1 MSIAR
6 HIFLSIA
13 SLVLAA
19 HVAAADRPFVP
30 ADRPGPALEIPLATT
45 NLRCEYLVN
54 PPGIDEPAPRLSW
67 EIVSRLRGQKQTAYH
82 ILVASSPNLLRPGQ
96 ADLWDSGKMASDQ
109 TAQIVYA
116 GKPLGS
122 GQRCFW
128 TVVVWDKDGH
138 PSAWSE
144 PAMWSMGLLRPTDW
158 KAQWISFRDKS
169 PVHADRDKLHLPPAH
184 QYRKEFPAARQ
195 ITRATLYATALGIY
209 EMHLNG
215 QRIGD
220 AFFTPG
226 WADYRKRN
234 YYNTYDVTRLV
245 RQGDNCIGATVA
257 DGWYAGYVGY
267 ALLVG
272 YGPNHAGRNLYG
284 KTPALLA
291 QLDIE
296 YADGTR
302 ELVVTD
308 ATWQTSDD
316 GPIRE
321 ADFLMGETFDARLD
335 QPDWCKAGFRQ
346 RGWEPAIPA
355 ADNGSTRAMFSDT
368 TGDREVELGFIP
380 PARLQAYPAQPIRIT
395 QELKAR
401 RITEPRPGAYIF
413 DLGENFAGIIRLKV
427 KGPAGKQITIRY
439 GEMLHPDGRLMTEN
453 LRRARAV
460 DTYILRGD
468 PAGEIW
474 SPRFTYHGFQYVELI
489 GPAERPDLDTVTGL
503 ALQNDTPMVST
514 FECSDEVMNQFH
526 RNVLRT
532 QRANFIEIPTDCP
545 QRDERLGWMGDAQI
559 YARTATL
566 NADVAAF
573 FTKWMD
579 DVVEAQ
585 RSFGAYPDYCPY
597 PMSHGEAYKTFG
609 TAWTDAGIIVPWT
622 ILRAYGD
629 TRIIEKHYDSY
640 RRFMEFREAACTEK
654 GLGVSI
660 GNPWGDWLN
669 VKDPTPIEF
678 IDTCY
683 HANALTMMT
692 EMAGTIGRKQDS
704 ANFRA
709 RLGQIKAAFQKT
721 YMNPDGSLKV
731 DSQTAY
737 VLALSF
743 NMLPDN
749 LEPAAAD
756 RLVEKIEKN
765 GFRMSTGFLGTKPL
779 LPVLSTTGHHDLAVR
794 LFQSRQFPSW
804 GYEVVNGATSVWER
818 WDSFT
823 KEDGFGRH
831 NAAMNSYS
839 HYSFGAVQE
848 WAFRYLAGI
857 DTFGTGY
864 DKLTIHPGP
873 PAPSSNPDVRPIDHV
888 KAGYHSIHGLI
899 AVDWQRVNDG
909 DFAMTVTVPANTT
922 ATVHLPAKAP
932 ESVTES
938 GRPLDRTE
946 GVKFL
951 RMHNGRAMME
961 VESGTYRFE
970 AKR

>member
-1 MSIAR
+1 MAFAR
-6 HIFLSIA
+6 NLLVTLF
-13 SLVLAA
+13 SLVCVGQAIAA
-19 HVAAADRPFVP
+19 E
-30 ADRPGPALEIPLATT
+30 LTIATA
-45 NLRCEYLVN
+45 NHRCEYLVN
-54 PPGIDEPAPRLSW
+54 PLGIDEPAPRLSW
-67 EIVSRLRGQKQTAYH
+67 EIVSHLRGQKQTAYQ
-82 ILVASSPNLLRPGQ
+82 ILVASASERLRPGQ
-96 ADLWDSGKMASDQ
+96 ADLWDSGKVASED

-116 GKPLGS
+116 GKPLAS
-122 GQRCFW
+122 GQRCYW
-128 TVVVWDKDGH
+128 RVAVWDKDGH

-144 PAMWSMGLLRPTDW
+144 PAMWSMGLLRPADW
-158 KAQWISFRDKS
+158 KAQWITFRDKS
-169 PVHADRDKLHLPPAH
+169 AVHADRNKLYLPPAH
-184 QYRKEFPAARQ
+184 QYRKEFPAGRQ
-195 ITRATLYATALGIY
+195 IARATLHATALGIY

-215 QRIGD
+215 QRVGD
-220 AFFTPG
+220 SFFTPG
-226 WADYRKRN
+226 WADYHKRN

-245 RQGDNCIGATVA
+245 QPGENCIGATVA
-257 DGWYAGYVGY
+257 DGWYAGYLGY

-302 ELVVTD
+302 QMVATD
-308 ATWQTSDD
+308 HTWQTSDD
-316 GPIRE
+316 GPLRE
-321 ADFLMGETFDARLD
+321 ADFLMGETCDARLF

-346 RGWEPAIPA
+346 RGWDPAIPA
-355 ADNGSTRAMFSDT
+355 ADNGSTKAIFSDT

-380 PARLQAYPAQPIRIT
+380 PAKLQAYPAQSIRVT
-395 QELKAR
+395 QELKTR
-401 RITEPRPGAYIF
+401 RITEPRSGAYIF

-427 KGPAGKQITIRY
+427 RGPAGKQITIRY

-453 LRRARAV
+453 LRKARAV
-460 DTYILRGD
+460 DTYILRGE
-468 PAGEIW
+468 PGGEIW
-474 SPRFTYHGFQYVELI
+474 SPRFTYHGFQYVELV
-489 GPAERPDLDTVTGL
+489 GLAEKPDLDTVVGL
-503 ALQNDTPMVST
+503 VLQNDTPMVST
-514 FECSDEVMNQFH
+514 FECSDPVMNQFY

-532 QRANFIEIPTDCP
+532 QRANFIEVPTDCP

-573 FTKWMD
+573 FTKWMT

-597 PMSHGEAYKTFG
+597 PMSHGEAQKTFG

-622 ILRAYGD
+622 VLRAYGD
-629 TRIIEKHYDSY
+629 TRIIAKHYDSY

-654 GLGVSI
+654 GLGVSV

-683 HANALTMMT
+683 HANALTMMA
-692 EMAGTIGRKQDS
+692 EMAAAIGRKQDS
-704 ANFRA
+704 ANYRA
-709 RLGQIKAAFQKT
+709 RLGQITAAFQKA

-749 LEPAAAD
+749 LEPAATR
-756 RLVEKIEKN
+756 RLVEKIEAN

-779 LPVLSTTGHHDLAVR
+779 LPVLSAGGHHDLAVR

-857 DTFGTGY
+857 DTAGPGY
-864 DKLTIHPGP
+864 DKIIIQPGT
-873 PAPSSNPDVRPIDHV
+873 PAPNSNPDVRPIDHV
-888 KAGYHSIHGLI
+888 KASYHSIHGLI
-899 AVDWQRVNDG
+899 AVDWQRANDG
-909 DFAMTVTVPANTT
+909 DFTLAVTIPANTT
-922 ATVHLPAKAP
+922 ATVRLPAKSP
-932 ESVTES
+932 ESVTEGGHPL
-938 GRPLDRTE
+938 GRSE
-946 GVKFL
+946 GVKFV
-951 RMHNGRAMME
+951 RMHNGRAVME